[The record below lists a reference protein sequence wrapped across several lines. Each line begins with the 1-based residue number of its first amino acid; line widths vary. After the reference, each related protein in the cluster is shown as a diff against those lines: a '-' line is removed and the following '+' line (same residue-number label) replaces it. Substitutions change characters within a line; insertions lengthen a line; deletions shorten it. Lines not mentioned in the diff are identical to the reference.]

1 MDLLAD
7 SPVSSGTS
15 GGAAAAISVSD
26 DDLPVVNLSMA
37 RGETETWDFTLA
49 VGTDARNWSEI
60 WFTAKHAISDPDSA
74 ALFQKKKSNN
84 TIIVDPKGINA
95 FNVLRVST
103 TPSDTS
109 ALGPYQYHLEHSLTA
124 LRTTGDVQPVFRG
137 TLTINPT
144 ATASTTSP

>member
-1 MDLLAD
+1 MDFLAD
-7 SPVSSGTS
+7 APVSSGGT
-15 GGAAAAISVSD
+15 AAATAVAVSD

-60 WFTAKHAISDPDSA
+60 WFTAKHSVADPDSA
-74 ALFQKKKSNN
+74 ALFQKKKSTNAVV
-84 TIIVDPKGINA
+84 VDPKGILA
-95 FNVLRVST
+95 YNVLRVVVL
-103 TPSDTS
+103 PSDTS

-124 LRTTGDVQPVFRG
+124 LRTTGDDQPIFRG